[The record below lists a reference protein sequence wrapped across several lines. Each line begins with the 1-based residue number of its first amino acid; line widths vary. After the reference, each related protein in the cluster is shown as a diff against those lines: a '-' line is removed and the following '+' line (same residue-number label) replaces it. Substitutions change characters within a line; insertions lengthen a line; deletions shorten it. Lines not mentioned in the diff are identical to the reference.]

1 MALHTR
7 EQFGNASLHDAKERR
22 RMGNVYHVI
31 TLPDDVH
38 RVLYRLFLS
47 CGLPADLNSICF
59 FQSVFEG
66 DAVRDA

>member
-1 MALHTR
+1 
-7 EQFGNASLHDAKERR
+7 
-22 RMGNVYHVI
+22 MGNVYHVI

-47 CGLPADLNSICF
+47 CGLPPDLNSICF